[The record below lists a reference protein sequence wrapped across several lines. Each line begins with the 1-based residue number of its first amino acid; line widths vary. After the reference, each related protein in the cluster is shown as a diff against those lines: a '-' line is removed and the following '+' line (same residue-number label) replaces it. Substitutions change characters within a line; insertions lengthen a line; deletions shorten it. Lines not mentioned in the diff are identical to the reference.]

1 MGTGQMMLTVL
12 AVFLLTTIILSMN
25 RTYVDNTETIV
36 RTKSNLVSISFATS
50 QIQKAGRLAFDD
62 FTKVTNDT
70 IVGPLVFDSS
80 SFSAQL
86 RPETGETANKDSLF
100 NDIDDYNG
108 YTYNDTT
115 QTGDVYYILTKVNY
129 VSPNNPYGDTTA
141 GKQWAKRVTVRVWPK
156 VAGNLK
162 PDTITLM
169 QVFSYWRWR

>member
-12 AVFLLTTIILSMN
+12 AVFLLSTIILSMN

-50 QIQKAGRLAFDD
+50 QLQKAGRLAFDD
-62 FTKVTNDT
+62 FTKVANDT
-70 IVGPLVFDSS
+70 TVGPLVTDSS

-86 RPETGETANKDSLF
+86 KWESGETGHGDTLF

-108 YTYNDTT
+108 YLYTDST
-115 QTGDVYYILTKVNY
+115 QTGDKYNILTRVSY
-129 VSPNNPYGDTTA
+129 VSPSNPWGDTTA
-141 GKQWAKRVTVRVWPK
+141 GKQWAKRVTVRVWPQ

-162 PDTITLM
+162 PDTITLT